1 MNKTNEPC
9 VIDMVPRE
17 KMRRNK
23 QWAIIA
29 LAVAFFLV
37 AIPSATPRVYGA
49 FANPCLAAQKC
60 SIKILSP
67 GGALNT
73 NTNVNQSFLVS
84 FAVSNFTL
92 QQPGTINDVN
102 TFTTGSGAR
111 NQGHIHVFVDN
122 AYITIWTNANG
133 IPLTLSP
140 GTHIIRLDLV
150 NDLHY
155 EFSPGINATTTVNVA
170 DPLQSAANTA
180 QSNAGNAMYYSLGA
194 LMVSII
200 SVILVAYVAFKP
212 KPKP

>member
-1 MNKTNEPC
+1 MKSTRF
-9 VIDMVPRE
+9 PRE

-29 LAVAFFLV
+29 LAVAFFLI
-37 AIPSATPRVYGA
+37 AIPSTTPRVYGA

-73 NTNVNQSFLVS
+73 NTNVNQSFIVS

-102 TFTTGSGAR
+102 TFTTGSTAH
-111 NQGHIHVFVDN
+111 NEGHIHVFVDN
-122 AYITIWTNANG
+122 AYITIWANTNG

-194 LMVSII
+194 LIVSII